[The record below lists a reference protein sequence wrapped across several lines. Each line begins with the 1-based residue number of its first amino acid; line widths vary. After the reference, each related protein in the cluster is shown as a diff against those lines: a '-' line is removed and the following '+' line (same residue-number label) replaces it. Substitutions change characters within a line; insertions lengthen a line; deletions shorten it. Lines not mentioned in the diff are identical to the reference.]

1 MAIALFKRRRFP
13 PLSDRH
19 AWTSATKYLIVDQA
33 GQKYQA
39 QIEQLDKE
47 KVQVRIEEILEDDS
61 ELPVSV
67 TIACGLSK
75 GDKLEYIVQ
84 KGTETGMYHFIPLA
98 LKRDVV
104 RWKSQRQEKGSN
116 AFNESLKALPSRASA
131 IRFQLSMIYI
141 L

>member
-1 MAIALFKRRRFP
+1 M
-13 PLSDRH
+13 
-19 AWTSATKYLIVDQA
+19 IVDQA

-116 AFNESLKALPSRASA
+116 AFNESLKVLPSRASA